1 MRACVRAPPDLNSI
15 PRCLTDKIFSETTTT
30 TTTCIGATNNKLER
44 LTAWR
49 AGVTTAE
56 HALLLPSFL
65 PSLLVPE
72 SQLASSWTLDGTGGN
87 RRYTLCRARAPSA
100 VIESRN
106 LFQRALA
113 RRATL
118 QEQRSRYDD
127 KMVTPRRKEEES
139 GAPLGLL
146 LTHQIDEKDSDG
158 GGANPPARARPRPSI
173 SPPRNRLHHH
183 RHQLRCRDHQGRHA
197 KITALKDGAAR
208 GRQP

>member
-1 MRACVRAPPDLNSI
+1 MRAPPDLNSI
-15 PRCLTDKIFSETTTT
+15 PRCLTDKIFNET

-158 GGANPPARARPRPSI
+158 GGANPPAPAPAPARPSVPRAIAFIIIVINSAAVITRAATPR
-173 SPPRNRLHHH
+173 SPP
-183 RHQLRCRDHQGRHA
+183 
-197 KITALKDGAAR
+197 
-208 GRQP
+208 